1 MERVLSDGVTR
12 SQAQCFIDQTTI
24 REDLTYSASLLSLH
38 GLASAR
44 MRRQRSASFTASVSV
59 PAPEAINCGSCVELS
74 YIRHVVVKAWPALP
88 PSPRTDTALINRICS
103 IARGA

>member
-1 MERVLSDGVTR
+1 VKRVLLDGVTS

-38 GLASAR
+38 GLASTR

-59 PAPEAINCGSCVELS
+59 PAPEAINRGSCVELS
-74 YIRHVVVKAWPALP
+74 YIRHVVAIVDLPAPLGP
-88 PSPRTDTALINRICS
+88 DSTTTEGRVSGT
-103 IARGA
+103 